1 MKYGIYYAYWND
13 SWNANNYLNYVD
25 KVAKLGFDILEIN
38 ASPLS
43 EYSDK
48 QVNELRKRAKDN
60 NIILTA
66 GYGPIAEHNMGIKN
80 KRNQILDWYKK
91 VFSNMQKLNINIIG
105 GAIYSYWPIDY
116 SKTINKEEDWKNAI
130 DGMIL
135 LASLADEYNI
145 NICCEVLN
153 RFENY
158 LLNTSKEAVS
168 FVKEVNLPNVK
179 VMLDTFH
186 MNIEEESFN
195 KAIKEAGKYLGHF
208 HLGEANR
215 RLPGEG
221 RMPWNEILDALIQ
234 IDYNGYA
241 IMEPFVKR
249 GGQVEND
256 IKIWRNLVE
265 DISEDK
271 LDLAAKNSVYFL
283 KNLEFTRRN
292 I

>member
-38 ASPLS
+38 ASSLS

-48 QVNELRKRAKDN
+48 KINELKKRAKDN

-66 GYGPIAEHNMGIKN
+66 GYGPIPEHNICIED
-80 KRNQILDWYKK
+80 KRNKILDWYKK

-105 GAIYSYWPIDY
+105 GALYSYWPVDY
-116 SKTINKEEDWKNAI
+116 SKTINKEEDWKKAI
-130 DGMIL
+130 DGIRM
-135 LASLADEYNI
+135 LASLADKYNI

-168 FVKEVNLPNVK
+168 FVKEVNLSNVK
-179 VMLDTFH
+179 IMLDTFH

-241 IMEPFVKR
+241 VMEPFVKR
-249 GGQVEND
+249 GGQVGND

-271 LDLAAKNSVYFL
+271 LGLAAKDSVYFL
-283 KNLEFTRRN
+283 KKLELIRRS